1 MSRRGWVLFLAM
13 AVIWGLPY
21 LLIRVAVRQLEPGVL
36 VFLRTAPVAVLLT
49 PIVWRQGQFPA
60 VWKNIK
66 WIIIFGVIEFGIPWF
81 LMSTAEEHI
90 TSSLASLLVCCVP
103 LFAVLGQR
111 IRRIEDRITPR
122 RYVGLAV
129 GAVGVAFLVGLD
141 LGGGSITWIGFMLL
155 VCVGYTIGPAILAT
169 KLKEVAGPA
178 IVMGATTVVSLAWM
192 PWALTHW
199 PHTVSTETWECV
211 AVLSLVCTAAA
222 FLVFFELVK
231 EVGPSRSV
239 VVTYFNT
246 AIAVALGIIG
256 LHEPLTVG
264 IMIGFPLVIAGCVI
278 ATSAP
283 RPAIAVV

>member
-1 MSRRGWVLFLAM
+1 M

-111 IRRIEDRITPR
+111 IRRIEERITPR

>member
-1 MSRRGWVLFLAM
+1 
-13 AVIWGLPY
+13 
-21 LLIRVAVRQLEPGVL
+21 
-36 VFLRTAPVAVLLT
+36 
-49 PIVWRQGQFPA
+49 
-60 VWKNIK
+60 
-66 WIIIFGVIEFGIPWF
+66 
-81 LMSTAEEHI
+81 
-90 TSSLASLLVCCVP
+90 
-103 LFAVLGQR
+103 
-111 IRRIEDRITPR
+111 
-122 RYVGLAV
+122 
-129 GAVGVAFLVGLD
+129 
-141 LGGGSITWIGFMLL
+141 
-155 VCVGYTIGPAILAT
+155 VGYTIGPAILAT
-169 KLKEVAGPA
+169 KLKDVAGPA

-239 VVTYFNT
+239 IVTYFNT

-264 IMIGFPLVIAGCVI
+264 IMVGFPLVIAGCVI

-283 RPAIAVV
+283 RPAVAVV